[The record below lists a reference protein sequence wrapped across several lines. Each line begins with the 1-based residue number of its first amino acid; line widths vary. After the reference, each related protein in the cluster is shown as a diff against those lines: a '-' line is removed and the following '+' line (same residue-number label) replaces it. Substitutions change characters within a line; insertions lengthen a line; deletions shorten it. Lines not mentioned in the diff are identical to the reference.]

1 MPLVRISLSKSH
13 SSETQDAISKAVH
26 QALIEHF
33 NIPAD
38 DYFHIIEALKQPK
51 LKYPTTYLDVAHTDN
66 IVFVQIIAAKG
77 RTTEQKRNLY
87 QKIAELIAQN
97 TSIKTDDVIITLLE
111 NEKDN
116 WSFGQGA
123 IQSFNHI

>member
-13 SSETQDAISKAVH
+13 SSETQDAISKSIH
-26 QALIEHF
+26 QSLIEHF
-33 NIPAD
+33 NVPVD
-38 DYFHIIEALKQPK
+38 DYFHIIEALKQPQ
-51 LKYPTTYLDVAHTDN
+51 LKYPKTYLDVAHTDS

-77 RTTEQKRNLY
+77 RTTEQKEKLY
-87 QKIAELIAQN
+87 SRIAELVAQN
-97 TSIKTDDVIITLLE
+97 TSIRTDDVIITLLE

-123 IQSFNHI
+123 MQSFNHI

>member
-13 SSETQDAISKAVH
+13 SSETQDAISKSIH
-26 QALIEHF
+26 QSLVEHF
-33 NIPAD
+33 NVPVD
-38 DYFHIIEALKQPK
+38 DYFHIIEALKQPQ
-51 LKYPTTYLDVAHTDN
+51 LKYPKTYLDVNHTDS

-77 RTTEQKRNLY
+77 RTTEQKEKLY
-87 QKIAELIAQN
+87 FRIAELVGNN
-97 TSIKTDDVIITLLE
+97 TSIRTDDVIITLLE

-123 IQSFNHI
+123 MQSFSHI

>member
-13 SSETQDAISKAVH
+13 SSATQDSISTSIH

-33 NIPAD
+33 NIPVD
-38 DYFHIIEALKQPK
+38 DYFHIIEALKQPQ
-51 LKYPTTYLDVAHTDN
+51 LKYPTTYLEVAHTDN

-77 RTTEQKRNLY
+77 RITEQKKNLY
-87 QKIAELIAQN
+87 HRIAELIAQN
-97 TSIKTDDVIITLLE
+97 TSIKSDDVIITLLE

-123 IQSFNHI
+123 MQSFSHI